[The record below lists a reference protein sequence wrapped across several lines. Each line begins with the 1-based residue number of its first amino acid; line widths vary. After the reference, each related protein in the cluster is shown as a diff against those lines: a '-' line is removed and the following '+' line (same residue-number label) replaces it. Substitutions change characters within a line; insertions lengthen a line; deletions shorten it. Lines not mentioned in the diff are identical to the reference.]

1 MRPKTVLTFDL
12 DAEVDNPQHDT
23 DHVEVPR
30 HLVGM
35 VEKVVESARHQAHV
49 CLVLGDREL
58 SPNAAA
64 DVLGVSRPHLMK
76 LLERGR
82 IDHRRVGRDYRI
94 AMGDLVDYIQE
105 QEGLR
110 AQVEQA
116 SVAAQQR
123 ADEAVRAAA
132 DVDDEA
138 AHKLGL

>member
-12 DAEVDNPQHDT
+12 DVEEDSSRHET
-23 DHVEVPR
+23 DRVEVPR

-76 LLERGR
+76 LLDRGR

-94 AMGDLVDYIQE
+94 AMGDLAGYMQE

-123 ADEAVRAAA
+123 ADEAVRAAV